1 MARRKGRPI
10 KCSGGD
16 QRFTVVRVN
25 GDNSDTHAGRSF
37 EQAMSLAQ
45 PDRGARVDVF
55 RVCAGDAGEARL
67 SAAHPRLRALVRNF
81 RYKGR

>member
-10 KCSGGD
+10 KCGGGD
-16 QRFTVVRVN
+16 QRFTVVRVG
-25 GDNSDTHAGRSF
+25 GDNTDTHAGRSF
-37 EQAMSLAQ
+37 ESAMRSAQ
-45 PDRGARVDVF
+45 PDRGARIDVF

-67 SAAHPRLRALVRNF
+67 SAAHPRLRALVKTF